1 MQTLVSFLQDA
12 VAVAFVALGVV
23 TAITWLRRRDRSLG
37 FLALAIILLAVVSG
51 LGRLQAYIPIMLPFL
66 GVIELLGFMGTAY
79 ALLLYRNSVIPI
91 PRRWHAVAIVSL
103 AAVSVLIVGAVAL
116 SLNKALLTLVAVLLV
131 LGWCA
136 WPAARRARCS
146 TATARPPRA
155 MAWTWRR
162 SPS

>member
-23 TAITWLRRRDRSLG
+23 TAITWLRRRDRSMG

-79 ALLLYRNSVIPI
+79 ALLLYRSSVMPI
-91 PRRWHAVAIVSL
+91 PRRWLAVAIVSWGAGCVPI
-103 AAVSVLIVGAVAL
+103 AA
-116 SLNKALLTLVAVLLV
+116 
-131 LGWCA
+131 C
-136 WPAARRARCS
+136 
-146 TATARPPRA
+146 
-155 MAWTWRR
+155 
-162 SPS
+162 